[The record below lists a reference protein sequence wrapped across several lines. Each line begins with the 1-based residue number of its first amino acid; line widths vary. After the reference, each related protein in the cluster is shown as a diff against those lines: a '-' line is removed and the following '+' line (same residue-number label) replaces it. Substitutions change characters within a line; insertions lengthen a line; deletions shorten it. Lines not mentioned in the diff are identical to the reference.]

1 MNTTKNT
8 QAIAN
13 TQGYFTTEEVAK
25 MLGLSTK
32 GLLGYV
38 YFHKGEDFV
47 PKKATCK
54 GHKGK
59 KFLWTQEE
67 INRLIEY
74 RKTRHFKADIDHA
87 ETTIAIPETNKTTTV
102 STNTATPETLIAM
115 FDAFLEIEQEEQK
128 SENRAANRKF
138 RYLFENMTEKDM
150 QDFFKPLTER
160 FKFSYITKVID
171 DIQSQTLT
179 CIKNGKLHWC
189 EDTNEYRCEDCCT
202 YCNYHEEW
210 ESYRSGNMY
219 YIENYGY
226 ICEEAYNNGDFYYCD
241 HCGNY
246 FYRDRDTS
254 YDVKN
259 GRYDEVWCE
268 DCVDRD
274 AVQCDK
280 CGAIYD
286 NDNRDIAFYDHKG
299 HTYCEEC
306 AEDMDILVTC
316 EYCGCV
322 DAVEWFEEVDGMYF
336 CGDYCHKQYME
347 EHEEELVTANCECE

>member
-1 MNTTKNT
+1 MNTQVNT
-8 QAIAN
+8 SA
-13 TQGYFTTEEVAK
+13 QGYFTTEEVAK

-87 ETTIAIPETNKTTTV
+87 ATTITIPNKTTTV

-138 RYLFENMTEKDM
+138 RYLFENMTETDM
-150 QDFFKPLTER
+150 QEFFKPLTER
-160 FKFSYITKVID
+160 FKFSYVTKVID

-179 CIKNGKLHWC
+179 CIKNGKLKGL
-189 EDTNEYRCEDCCT
+189 EKYKLT
-202 YCNYHEEW
+202 YTTFLHLCKFAA
-210 ESYRSGNMY
+210 
-219 YIENYGY
+219 ENNCPLN
-226 ICEEAYNNGDFYYCD
+226 IPQTQLQNG
-241 HCGNY
+241 
-246 FYRDRDTS
+246 
-254 YDVKN
+254 
-259 GRYDEVWCE
+259 
-268 DCVDRD
+268 
-274 AVQCDK
+274 
-280 CGAIYD
+280 
-286 NDNRDIAFYDHKG
+286 
-299 HTYCEEC
+299 
-306 AEDMDILVTC
+306 
-316 EYCGCV
+316 
-322 DAVEWFEEVDGMYF
+322 
-336 CGDYCHKQYME
+336 
-347 EHEEELVTANCECE
+347 